1 MTMRPAGHFQNFRKN
16 IQKHRI
22 IYLLFL
28 PVLIYYLLFH
38 YLPMYGAII
47 AFKNYVPSQGIA
59 NSAWVGLKHFRS
71 FFSSYYCSRLI
82 RNTLLISLYSILFG
96 FPAPILLALLLNEVK
111 CLRYKRLVQ
120 TITYLPHFLAVMVVC
135 GLIIHFFSTDGF
147 ISAIVSSCGGSAQN
161 YLLDPAC
168 FRAIYV
174 GTDIWQSVGWGSI
187 VYLAALSGI
196 DPTLYEAAKIDGAGR
211 MRQTIHITLPG
222 ILPTI
227 VVLFIL
233 RIGSIMNVGH
243 EKIILLYNSMTYETA
258 DVISTFVYRKGLL
271 DANYSYSAAIGLLNS
286 FINFGLVIIANTLS
300 RSVKQTTL
308 W

>member
-120 TITYLPHFLAVMVVC
+120 TITYLPHFLSVMVVC
-135 GLIIHFFSTDGF
+135 GMIIHFFSTDGF